1 MSSETAQ
8 KSSDEDSLRTMNA
21 KKSVQDQL
29 ELDMQAFLSKG
40 GTIEQVEINM
50 STDPPIKPTSK
61 YGGGPI

>member
-29 ELDMQAFLSKG
+29 ELDMQAFVSKG
-40 GTIEQVEINM
+40 GTIEQVEINL

>member
-40 GTIEQVEINM
+40 GTIEQVEINL